1 MTRGFGN
8 HNGGVKPVPGPS
20 TQGFDAWNGH
30 ACYQFLEITNGGHRP
45 GGGYLAAMADAP
57 EHDGDEAEV
66 ELTIVTMTFEASD
79 PDRLMGVLSKYVVLS
94 RQQDGCRNIDLCA
107 SVTRPARFLIIEKWD
122 SPEAQRTHFDTR
134 EMVEMAEACK
144 GLLTAPP
151 DIDLLEGIS
160 AHDLK

>member
-1 MTRGFGN
+1 MPATSSWECRAGDRLRG
-8 HNGGVKPVPGPS
+8 
-20 TQGFDAWNGH
+20 
-30 ACYQFLEITNGGHRP
+30 R
-45 GGGYLAAMADAP
+45 GYLAAMADAP
-57 EHDGDEAEV
+57 EQNGNEPEV

-107 SVTRPARFLIIEKWD
+107 SVTKPARFLIIEKWD
-122 SPEAQRTHFDTR
+122 SPEAQRTHFDTP

-144 GLLTAPP
+144 GLLTGPP
-151 DIDLLEGIS
+151 EIDLLEGIS